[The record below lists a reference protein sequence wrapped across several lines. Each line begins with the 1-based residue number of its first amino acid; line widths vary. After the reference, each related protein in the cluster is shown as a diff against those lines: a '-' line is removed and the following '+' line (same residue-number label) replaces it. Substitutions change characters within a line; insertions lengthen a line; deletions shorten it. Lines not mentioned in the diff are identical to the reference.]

1 MFWWF
6 TYSMLNL
13 SRMLPTFNDRI
24 IDIFSYTLDYVSKNL
39 IKRTPLNFGFS
50 LPLLC
55 TNPKSFLLAKDF
67 CCYHLHSK
75 PFKNLNKE
83 LFIWEK
89 SSHPG
94 ETSHLSEILAEWYI
108 KICKN
113 KSFIWELIHPTQV
126 RSHLN
131 VDEISLRLDDF
142 SPRKQFLW
150 GCPT

>member
-1 MFWWF
+1 
-6 TYSMLNL
+6 MLNL

-83 LFIWEK
+83 LFI
-89 SSHPG
+89 
-94 ETSHLSEILAEWYI
+94 
-108 KICKN
+108 
-113 KSFIWELIHPTQV
+113 
-126 RSHLN
+126 
-131 VDEISLRLDDF
+131 
-142 SPRKQFLW
+142 
-150 GCPT
+150 